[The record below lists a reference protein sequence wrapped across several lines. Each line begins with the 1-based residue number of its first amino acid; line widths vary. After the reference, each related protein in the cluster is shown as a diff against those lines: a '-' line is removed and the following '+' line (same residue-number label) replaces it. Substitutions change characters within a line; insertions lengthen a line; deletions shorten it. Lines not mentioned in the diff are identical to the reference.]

1 MAGNPRHIIRDQKI
15 DSKYLSYIN
24 NLSTGNN
31 TTNVTSS
38 KDSIKQ
44 YVKSKNGIFNGAF
57 GSIGQA
63 LTISSGRLDLTANS
77 TGAVVIRRMV
87 YVSPESGTSDTLDN
101 IELTGLELPYQELT
115 LLSST
120 NNTITITHN
129 GSAGGTSK
137 NIYCPGDT
145 DYVLAPN
152 EAVKLIYDPI
162 NTIWVVTGNASSSGV
177 SNPVNANLSLGGNQ
191 LQRVTTAFFDGDT
204 NNAHSIAGDT
214 GGLNYN
220 VDNTDE
226 THDIKINGVTKFSVG
241 NTGLY
246 ASTDVS
252 MQGNVIYLD
261 SDIDTYLHST
271 SDDSIQIATGG
282 SVRMSIG
289 NTSTIINGILTVL
302 GNTQLGDSSSDTIS
316 MNGTLGTDIEMG
328 GNDLDFDNG
337 GTIDFHNIVTSVTGG
352 AASALPSNPTAYF
365 TVKWQGNTRYIPY
378 YS

>member
-1 MAGNPRHIIRDQKI
+1 MAGNPRHIIRDPKI

-24 NLSTGNN
+24 NLSSGNN

-38 KDSIKQ
+38 HETIKQ
-44 YVKSKNGIFNGAF
+44 YVKSKNGIFSGAF
-57 GSIGQA
+57 GSIGSSLA
-63 LTISSGRLDLTANS
+63 ISSGRLDLTANT
-77 TGAVVIRRMV
+77 TGAIPIRRMV
-87 YVSPESGTSDTLDN
+87 YVLPESGTSDTLDN
-101 IELTGLELPYQELT
+101 IEMTGLELPYQELT
-115 LLSST
+115 LISST

-145 DYVLAPN
+145 DYVLEPN
-152 EAVKLIYDPI
+152 EAIKLIYDPI
-162 NTIWVVTGNASSSGV
+162 NTLWLVTGNASNTG
-177 SNPVNANLSLGGNQ
+177 ADNLGNHTATQSLNMADNQ
-191 LQRVTTAFFDGDT
+191 IQRVTTLFLNGDT

-241 NTGLY
+241 NSGLY
-246 ASTDVS
+246 ASTDIS

-282 SVRMSIG
+282 SVRISIG
-289 NTSTIINGILTVL
+289 NTSTIINSVLSVL
-302 GNTQLGDSSSDTIS
+302 GNSILGDSAGDSITLNGLVNFANNYSAVAQTASDSTGYI
-316 MNGTLGTDIEMG
+316 TVLIG
-328 GNDLDFDNG
+328 G
-337 GTIDFHNIVTSVTGG
+337 
-352 AASALPSNPTAYF
+352 SAKKL
-365 TVKWQGNTRYIPY
+365 Y
-378 YS
+378 YY